1 MGLAPSLTAQGVAT
15 VAASCA
21 DSQPLGMRRMQPNP
35 SDSGAQ
41 SHQES
46 HHLDAEDRLRRL
58 ELVVA
63 ELAESWAELIER
75 QAALRERVEQLEK
88 RLGAITSPRA
98 SQWE

>member
-1 MGLAPSLTAQGVAT
+1 MT
-15 VAASCA
+15 ASCA
-21 DSQPLGMRRMQPNP
+21 DSQPLGMRPMQPNP

-41 SHQES
+41 SHQKS

-63 ELAESWAELIER
+63 ELAESWAEQLER
-75 QAALRERVEQLEK
+75 QAELRERVERLED
-88 RLGAITSPRA
+88 RLGAITSPRV